1 MAEACIKTVEEV
13 VTTVKEVEVV
23 QLTLSKE
30 EAKFIMN
37 YLGHTVT
44 GDLSGL
50 RKHSDAVCDALRN
63 AGVSYDDDFFMSVEG
78 GMKYNHFRGI
88 AGGY

>member
-1 MAEACIKTVEEV
+1 MAEACIKVVEEV

-30 EAKFIMN
+30 EAQFVLN

-44 GDLSGL
+44 GSGL
-50 RKHSDAVCDALRN
+50 RKHSDNLCNTLCE
-63 AGVSYDDDFFMSVEG
+63 AGITYDDDFPLNVEG
-78 GMKYNHFRGI
+78 GPKCNRFKGI
-88 AGGY
+88 QGGY